1 MKLSNLKFWSHDTS
15 ADRSIG
21 SPPMVSEAVAPSTTN
36 VIKLPVNGETDNLA
50 GLLPQAGKA
59 SGGSAGMGP
68 TKALPAGPMAAPE
81 LTQFFANNFFGLGRH
96 NGSNYRTQE
105 ALDQGKALVVSKF
118 QNAASVVIDQIQA
131 KADRLR
137 NMELQTEGICGTTT
151 AQLVKACERY
161 DRDIGVLQA
170 QIELAAKHQGWVLSS
185 LNEYQIGFGKGLR
198 EAVDAE
204 LLGL

>member
-1 MKLSNLKFWSHDTS
+1 VGTNK
-15 ADRSIG
+15 
-21 SPPMVSEAVAPSTTN
+21 AVRY
-36 VIKLPVNGETDNLA
+36 
-50 GLLPQAGKA
+50 
-59 SGGSAGMGP
+59 
-68 TKALPAGPMAAPE
+68 GPMAAPE

-96 NGSNYRTQE
+96 NGSNYKTQE

-118 QNAASVVIDQIQA
+118 QKAVSVVIDQIQA

-137 NMELQTEGICGTTT
+137 NMELQTDGVCTTTT
-151 AQLVKACERY
+151 AQLVRACERY
-161 DRDIGVLQA
+161 ERDIGVLQT
-170 QIELAAKHQGWVLSS
+170 QIELASKHQGWVLSS